1 MLVLTKCRLL
11 CYPKAAS
18 RWLTQA
24 ARLACRVTYDSGER
38 DELAYHAGLSASIGS
53 EFPSIAVVRYPVTW
67 YRSYWNHRVRRGW
80 QPETHEIDQA
90 QSGEFGQFMES
101 AIEGY
106 PGWLSNYA
114 RKWVGKPG
122 DGVIVARY
130 ENVQEEVLSILKA
143 LGEPVDENKWNSHK
157 PTNCGDYQAYP
168 ARVLERYRKR
178 LDKTEAEL
186 IGRFY
191 AR

>member
-38 DELAYHAGLSASIGS
+38 DELAY
-53 EFPSIAVVRYPVTW
+53 
-67 YRSYWNHRVRRGW
+67 
-80 QPETHEIDQA
+80 QA

-106 PGWLSNYA
+106 AGWLSNYA